1 MAKKKTQK
9 VNTPTS
15 PNYLDTSSS
24 VRKVV
29 TTEKETSIE
38 ATNPVSATL
47 VSGQALKGAGLPFG
61 KMNYILLG
69 IGVALIAIGFFLMS
83 LDGFVDATQFSISLH
98 IAPLLV
104 VGGFGEIIYAIMYQ
118 PRTPDQ
124 VQV

>member
-29 TTEKETSIE
+29 TTEKETSVE
-38 ATNPVSATL
+38 VSNPVLATI
-47 VSGQALKGAGLPFG
+47 SGQALKGEGLPFG

-98 IAPLLV
+98 IAPWLV

-118 PRTPDQ
+118 PRTPNQ